1 MLLNRLLA
9 AKLKGATLPP
19 LRRRAYAMGMPAH
32 DTQWTAD
39 MARALPDDGNRYEVL
54 DGELFVTP
62 APSLRHQAV
71 LANLFAALHRYVA
84 HHRLGWVWW
93 SPADLQFSPRRLL
106 QPDLFVVP
114 DRGQGAP
121 QTWDHVK
128 EFLLVVEAL
137 SPATARADRRI
148 KRPIYQS
155 QGIPE
160 FWILDIDARLL
171 ERWRPGDDRPEVI
184 TDVLQWQPTPGVAP
198 LQIALDDV
206 FGPEYP
212 Q

>member
-1 MLLNRLLA
+1 
-9 AKLKGATLPP
+9 
-19 LRRRAYAMGMPAH
+19 MGMPAH

-39 MARALPDDGNRYEVL
+39 MVRALPDDGNRYEVL

-84 HHRLGWVWW
+84 DHGLGWVWW
-93 SPADLQFSPRRLL
+93 SPADLQFSPQRLL
-106 QPDLFVVP
+106 QPDLFVVL
-114 DRGQGAP
+114 DRGQGEP
-121 QTWDHVK
+121 RTWDDVN
-128 EFLLVVEAL
+128 ELLLVVEAL

-160 FWILDIDARLL
+160 FWIVDIDARLV
-171 ERWRPGDDRPEVI
+171 ERWRPGYDRPEVI

-198 LQIALDDV
+198 LRIALDDV
-206 FGPEYP
+206 LGPEHP